1 MSPSFP
7 EPLVF
12 SYRGV
17 KKVWATVALNECSNC
32 SNVTTE
38 AWRAIHG
45 GYKTE
50 DEAFRAFKREVNIKI
65 STEELV

>member
-1 MSPSFP
+1 
-7 EPLVF
+7 
-12 SYRGV
+12 
-17 KKVWATVALNECSNC
+17 VWATVALNECSNC

-38 AWRAIHG
+38 AWRAIHD

-65 STEELV
+65 LEEVV